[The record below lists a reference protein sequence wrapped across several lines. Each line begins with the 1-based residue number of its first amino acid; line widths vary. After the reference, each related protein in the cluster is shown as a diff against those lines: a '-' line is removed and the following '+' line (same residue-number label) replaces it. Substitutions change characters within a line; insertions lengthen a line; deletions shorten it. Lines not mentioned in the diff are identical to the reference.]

1 MFKACYTDSDMFSAI
16 PLDEGWYGGTLQF
29 LIPLLVI
36 KWRNCFD
43 ENGGPL
49 SDTSV
54 TRSQICTLAYQQ
66 FVLLKSNSP
75 QTLQAISNRWQQ
87 WPSNGH
93 DQHGYIPKDHVALT
107 KDVLVLLGKWKL
119 SGSTVHMVL
128 NSRVKLGSPHIT
140 SGQCFHAAY
149 SHMIAMKLLKQ
160 YVQNTVGITTILPH
174 VQKTYDS
181 ARACDSSAT
190 FNAISIQFSETI
202 VTQ

>member
-1 MFKACYTDSDMFSAI
+1 MFKACYTDSTMFSAI

-54 TRSQICTLAYQQ
+54 TRLQICTLAYQQ

-75 QTLQAISNRWQQ
+75 QTLQAISNRCQQ

-93 DQHGYIPKDHVALT
+93 DQHGYVPKDHVALT

-119 SGSTVHMVL
+119 SGSTVL
-128 NSRVKLGSPHIT
+128 NSRVKLGSPHMHNFWPML
-140 SGQCFHAAY
+140 SCG
-149 SHMIAMKLLKQ
+149 
-160 YVQNTVGITTILPH
+160 ILPH
-174 VQKTYDS
+174 DCYEAPQAVCTKYSWNHNST
-181 ARACDSSAT
+181 APCT
-190 FNAISIQFSETI
+190 
-202 VTQ
+202 